1 MFRKFM
7 KMADGE
13 RPKKERKR
21 NFTARE
27 VEILVEEV
35 EKNKT
40 VLFAP
45 HKDVNTNNK
54 KNQCWNEIRCLYVL
68 YNSISF
74 GLINLLYI

>member
-1 MFRKFM
+1 
-7 KMADGE
+7 MADGD
-13 RPKKERKR
+13 RQKKERKR

-45 HKDVNTNNK
+45 HKDVKTNNK

-68 YNSISF
+68 YNSNYF
-74 GLINLLYI
+74 GIINL